1 MSKKIKL
8 TSLLISTMVI
18 LPTFGSYRVT
28 IPLEIKQGG
37 ALQNNTISFGTDK
50 NTNSGETP
58 STNCIYNSGSLVQ
71 VLRSPVEI
79 YQAGDRAYIYNNN
92 LLGFYSPSNG
102 MTPPSGL
109 SMGKKQTLSFE
120 APADDYEICFDSN
133 WPKPNEN
140 TDEPIGP
147 SGPSGPDWTPECI
160 LNTSTDYAAINTT
173 NGAREFHSQTFG
185 LNHLTVPHWIYTP
198 ADYDPNRAGSYKYYD
213 NSEQTGDERVS
224 GPNPDF
230 SYSEICRVRKR
241 D

>member
-8 TSLLISTMVI
+8 TSLLITTMVI

-37 ALQNNTISFGTDK
+37 ALQNNTIIFGTDK
-50 NTNSGETP
+50 NTNDGETP
-58 STNCIYNSGSLVQ
+58 STNCIYNSQNKVQ
-71 VLRSPVEI
+71 ILTSQI
-79 YQAGDRAYIYNNN
+79 GQYQIGDTGYIFNNRMIVIA
-92 LLGFYSPSNG
+92 SPSNG
-102 MTPPSGL
+102 TTAPDGL
-109 SMGKKQTLSFE
+109 SMGKKQG
-120 APADDYEICFDSN
+120 ANKDVPADDYEICFDSN
-133 WPKPNEN
+133 WPDPTESPNQ
-140 TDEPIGP
+140 PIDP
-147 SGPSGPDWTPECI
+147 DNSDWTPECI
-160 LNTSTDYAAINTT
+160 LNTSTDYAAINTI
-173 NGAREFHSQTFG
+173 NGTREFHSQTFG

-198 ADYDPNRAGSYKYYD
+198 ADYDPNRADSYKYYD